1 MAWSVN
7 TAAHSREKC
16 MPGMSQVKYA
26 IPIHAKY
33 AVAKAQINGAAR
45 RTGHSASPT
54 MATAARYHTICI
66 GQAAVLARPN
76 TARN

>member
-1 MAWSVN
+1 
-7 TAAHSREKC
+7 

-33 AVAKAQINGAAR
+33 AAAKAQMNRDAR

-54 MATAARYHTICI
+54 MATAARYPHDLHRPGRRI
-66 GQAAVLARPN
+66 GPPEHSEELIE
-76 TARN
+76 